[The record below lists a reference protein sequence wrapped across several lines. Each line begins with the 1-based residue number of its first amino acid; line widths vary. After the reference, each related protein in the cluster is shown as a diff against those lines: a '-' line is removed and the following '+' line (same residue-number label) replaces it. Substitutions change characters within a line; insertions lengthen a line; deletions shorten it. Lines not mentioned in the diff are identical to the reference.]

1 MTTPTPDDL
10 NRQVAEYAKDKC
22 MNLSRTD
29 GFATG
34 ERGETWADVKACA
47 KLPTPE
53 TPLADRVRSI
63 GFAFDRADN
72 RRDAVR
78 KLADD
83 VAQLEREKDEAQST
97 IIMQTGQI
105 LQLRE
110 SLSITLREREAAR
123 QAIAMADGTLLQIVA
138 ERDDWK
144 AKAERT
150 CVVKQSDFHG
160 SFYDTQ
166 CGDDIELEHGDLAEN
181 GYRFC
186 PFCGGRIV
194 KEEK

>member
-29 GFATG
+29 VFATG

-53 TPLADRVRSI
+53 TSLADRVRSI

-97 IIMQTGQI
+97 ITMQTGQI
-105 LQLRE
+105 QQLRE
-110 SLSITLREREAAR
+110 LQNITLLERESAR
-123 QAIAMADGTLLQIVA
+123 RAITIAEDSMLKALQD
-138 ERDDWK
+138 RDAWK